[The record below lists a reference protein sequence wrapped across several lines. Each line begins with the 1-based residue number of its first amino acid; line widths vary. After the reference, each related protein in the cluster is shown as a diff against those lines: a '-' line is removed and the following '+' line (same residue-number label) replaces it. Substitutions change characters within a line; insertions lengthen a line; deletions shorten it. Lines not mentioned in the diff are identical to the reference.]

1 MRRLPPDPSEGLD
14 RSRKVTIVLDD
25 RRLPAFAGDTVGS
38 AMAANDVTI
47 TGRSFKY
54 HRPRGL
60 RCMTGACAN
69 CLVTVDGIP
78 NVRAC
83 LTPVRDGMS
92 VRRQNAWPSV
102 DHDLL
107 SIFNLFAFALP
118 AGFYYKVFH
127 RPRFLWPLVEP
138 IIRRIA
144 GLGRLPATVIAHAT
158 EKIYLHPDVL
168 VIGGGRAG
176 LRAAAASARAGKRTV
191 LLEARPELGG
201 RTRSSTAFSTAAGL
215 AADAEAAG
223 VQVFLR
229 TTAIGGFEGGLIVA
243 ASDDRLLHIRPAQ
256 IIVAT
261 GSMEQVPVFPNN
273 DLPGIMTS
281 EAVDRLIHLY
291 RILPG
296 RRAVVIPYSP
306 RAGETAAALTAA
318 GADVTIV
325 DPSTE
330 EIQSA
335 LGRRW
340 LQAVVL
346 RGPRGTRRLSCDL
359 LVIGGLSVPAAGL
372 IPQMGGQVVFDE
384 HRQTLS
390 AASLPQHVQ
399 LTGAVDGSPPVTAG
413 PPPAYS
419 PAAGKQ
425 FACVCMDVTKKEME
439 QAVIEGF
446 DDIELLKRYTTI
458 SMGPCQGK
466 ACLNGSVRLAAA
478 LAGRAEPRHGIPT
491 NRAPW
496 TPVSLEVLAAGS
508 LTPRKETAIHDRHVD
523 AGAEFM
529 WAGDWR
535 RPHHYQDPREECRAV
550 HERVG
555 LIDVSSLGKFR
566 IKGPQAVALL
576 ERLYPGR
583 VADLK
588 IGRVRYGAML
598 NDQGVILDD
607 GTICRLAEDEFFVTT
622 TTGGTAGMEQW
633 MRWWLADWGLEAQLI
648 NMSGGYAAINLAGP
662 RSREVM
668 ARVTDL
674 DVSASALPYLSAAR
688 GMVAGVPALI
698 LRIGFVG
705 ELSYEIHLPSA
716 FGEHAWDAIMEAGRD
731 EGIAPFGLEAQRIL
745 RLEKQHII
753 VGQDTDAL
761 STPYGAGLN
770 WLVKLEKPD
779 FLGRASL
786 TVPDA
791 DGERLCGFVVES
803 GDVPPE
809 GASIVDKNRPV
820 GRVCSSRWS
829 GVQQGGIGM
838 AWLPRSWVE
847 DGRVF
852 EIAFDTR
859 RATGKVHLA
868 PFYDP
873 DGVRLR
879 S

>member
-1 MRRLPPDPSEGLD
+1 
-14 RSRKVTIVLDD
+14 
-25 RRLPAFAGDTVGS
+25 
-38 AMAANDVTI
+38 
-47 TGRSFKY
+47 
-54 HRPRGL
+54 
-60 RCMTGACAN
+60 
-69 CLVTVDGIP
+69 
-78 NVRAC
+78 
-83 LTPVRDGMS
+83 
-92 VRRQNAWPSV
+92 
-102 DHDLL
+102 
-107 SIFNLFAFALP
+107 
-118 AGFYYKVFH
+118 
-127 RPRFLWPLVEP
+127 
-138 IIRRIA
+138 
-144 GLGRLPATVIAHAT
+144 
-158 EKIYLHPDVL
+158 
-168 VIGGGRAG
+168 
-176 LRAAAASARAGKRTV
+176 
-191 LLEARPELGG
+191 
-201 RTRSSTAFSTAAGL
+201 
-215 AADAEAAG
+215 
-223 VQVFLR
+223 
-229 TTAIGGFEGGLIVA
+229 
-243 ASDDRLLHIRPAQ
+243 
-256 IIVAT
+256 
-261 GSMEQVPVFPNN
+261 
-273 DLPGIMTS
+273 
-281 EAVDRLIHLY
+281 
-291 RILPG
+291 
-296 RRAVVIPYSP
+296 
-306 RAGETAAALTAA
+306 
-318 GADVTIV
+318 
-325 DPSTE
+325 
-330 EIQSA
+330 
-335 LGRRW
+335 
-340 LQAVVL
+340 
-346 RGPRGTRRLSCDL
+346 
-359 LVIGGLSVPAAGL
+359 
-372 IPQMGGQVVFDE
+372 
-384 HRQTLS
+384 
-390 AASLPQHVQ
+390 
-399 LTGAVDGSPPVTAG
+399 
-413 PPPAYS
+413 
-419 PAAGKQ
+419 
-425 FACVCMDVTKKEME
+425 
-439 QAVIEGF
+439 
-446 DDIELLKRYTTI
+446 
-458 SMGPCQGK
+458 
-466 ACLNGSVRLAAA
+466 
-478 LAGRAEPRHGIPT
+478 
-491 NRAPW
+491 
-496 TPVSLEVLAAGS
+496 
-508 LTPRKETAIHDRHVD
+508 
-523 AGAEFM
+523 
-529 WAGDWR
+529 
-535 RPHHYQDPREECRAV
+535 
-550 HERVG
+550 
-555 LIDVSSLGKFR
+555 VSSLGKFR
-566 IKGPQAVALL
+566 IKGPQAVELL